1 MPARDGPSR
10 QSAHAPRIEVGTVRA
25 DKPAKA
31 AEFAAEVEA
40 MEVDPA
46 IWSGAFATNVWGG
59 RYEIDDVLA
68 RGGQG
73 TTFAGTDRKTGRR
86 VAVKVFDLKTAADW
100 KRVELFERE
109 VKTLQRLSHPAT
121 PRFIDLL
128 EDDEAGV
135 KALVMSYIPGRSLG
149 KHLADEGPMLEQ
161 ELWRVMLDVSDVLGS
176 LHGEASPVVHRDI
189 KPDNLVRRP
198 DGTIALVDFGGVG
211 RAQGA
216 AGSTV
221 VGTFGYMAPEQLY
234 GTSTPATDIYALG
247 ATLLTLATGLEPED
261 QPRKG
266 LRIDV
271 DKAAGHLSAP
281 LRELISRMLSPEP
294 EDRPAD
300 AREVAK
306 ELERIAAGDTDKKKT
321 KRKRERAT
329 RDEPKVKVLD
339 GDDPATDAHWPD
351 GPQADLDEVGSTLGG
366 AVSLAV
372 GIIGTIGI
380 VLVGEIL
387 LPLILSILAGFA
399 SPSGKRKLEAARAQV
414 REAARTGRKGFE
426 RSIHGGATALKEVD
440 HRKKRRRALGRD
452 QRKGQRHRRRGR

>member
-1 MPARDGPSR
+1 MPATDRAR
-10 QSAHAPRIEVGTVRA
+10 APRIEVGTALA
-25 DKPAKA
+25 DEPAKA
-31 AEFAAEVEA
+31 AEFAAEVAA

-46 IWSGAFATNVWGG
+46 IWTGAFATNVWGG

-68 RGGQG
+68 HGGQG

-128 EDDEAGV
+128 EDDDAGV
-135 KALVMSYIPGRSLG
+135 KALVMSYIPGQSLAR
-149 KHLADEGPMLEQ
+149 HLKSEGPMLEQ
-161 ELWRVMLDVSDVLGS
+161 ELWRVTLDISDVLTA

-211 RAQGA
+211 RARGA

-271 DKAAGHLSAP
+271 DKAAKHLSPP
-281 LRELISRMLSPEP
+281 LRDLIHRMLAPEP

-300 AREVAK
+300 ARELAK
-306 ELERIAAGDTDKKKT
+306 ELEQIATGDTDKKQK
-321 KRKRERAT
+321 KRKRERERQK
-329 RDEPKVKVLD
+329 RDPKVKVVD
-339 GDDPATDAHWPD
+339 PDDPSTEAHWPE
-351 GPQADLDEVGSTLGG
+351 GPEADLDEVTSFVGG

-372 GIIGTIGI
+372 GILGTIGI

-387 LPLILSILAGFA
+387 LPLVLSILAGFA

-414 REAARTGRKGFE
+414 REAAKTGRKGFE
-426 RSIHGGATALKEVD
+426 RSIHGGASTLKEVD
-440 HRKKRRRALGRD
+440 HRKTRRRVTGKE
-452 QRKGQRHRRRGR
+452 RKGRPRGRRGR